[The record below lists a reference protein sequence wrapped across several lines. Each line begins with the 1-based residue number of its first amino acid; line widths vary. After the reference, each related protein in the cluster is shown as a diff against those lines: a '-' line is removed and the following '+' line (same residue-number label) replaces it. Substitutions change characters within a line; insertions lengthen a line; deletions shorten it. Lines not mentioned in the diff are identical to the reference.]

1 MAKIS
6 GVATLGSARAAQRP
20 IHTSGKPLT
29 IGCSMLTRSFG
40 YSKVYKYKTKI
51 FFVSM
56 SISLSAC
63 SMRGAVSSR
72 AAPIPSGSLIRASG
86 RAVRRPNRGTVKG
99 SAAVNPNAAPAA
111 APAAAPVI
119 SRRRAASTLAI
130 GAAALALLPC
140 TLTTTHAAAAAA
152 AAEPGLQLKPA
163 AAEDTSTDPAGSEM
177 TLYVV
182 PAGGSEKAS
191 PGPSFR
197 SISEAVSA
205 AAPGARI
212 LIAAGSYRER
222 LILSRPVSLEA
233 FPEVADGMDLGK
245 SVWCLGYVV

>member
-1 MAKIS
+1 MIS
-6 GVATLGSARAAQRP
+6 S
-20 IHTSGKPLT
+20 S
-29 IGCSMLTRSFG
+29 S
-40 YSKVYKYKTKI
+40 
-51 FFVSM
+51 
-56 SISLSAC
+56 C

-72 AAPIPSGSLIRASG
+72 AAPAPLPAPIPSVSLIRAAG

-99 SAAVNPNAAPAA
+99 SAAMNPDAAPA
-111 APAAAPVI
+111 AAAPVI
-119 SRRRAASTLAI
+119 SRRAASALAI

-140 TLTTTHAAAAAA
+140 TPTTTHAAAAAA
-152 AAEPGLQLKPA
+152 AAAEPGLRWKPA

-182 PAGGSEKAS
+182 PAGGSEKA
-191 PGPSFR
+191 GPTFR

-222 LILSRPVSLEA
+222 LILSQPVSLEA